1 MKAKRLLAVLLSIV
15 MTLSVLPAAA
25 FAADRSAA
33 AEEPMRV
40 FHLDCGRKYFTAEQ
54 IKSLIDEMA
63 QDGYNYMELAV
74 GNDGLRFL
82 LDDLSLDYSVE
93 TAVAEEALPDDLLT
107 TLDPEVVPP
116 EEIETPQ
123 PEETE
128 TPKPE
133 EPEAPKPEPET
144 PVEKVDP
151 PVTEEVPPA
160 TEQKPPVTEAE
171 TPVTEEDSSSAE
183 AETTAEEGILTGELT
198 LAARE
203 ENVMSSITH
212 SVKRSFSHEVVEAA
226 IKAGN
231 EAYTTASSGELTKGE
246 MDGIIAYA
254 KKNGISIIPLVN
266 SPGHMDAILTAAQ
279 TLTGASGLAYKGS
292 KTTIDV
298 TNAEAV
304 AFTKALLQKY
314 IDYFADK
321 GCQYFNMG
329 ADEYDGS
336 ATGFQGLQRYGMY
349 DDFITYM
356 NTVAAMIKGA
366 GMTPMAF
373 NDGFY
378 YNDVKDQGTID
389 SDFIVSY
396 WDGGGSNCSAADL
409 QKDGFRILNTNS
421 NWYYVLGRDNSSWAG
436 LHTAQNGVKNTK
448 WNAGINDPVGAM
460 ICIWC
465 DQPGAAYGPAQE
477 TNVKG
482 LIRDFAASNADI
494 FAPSLPETGFPFQ
507 LGGEPVSDRGFS
519 VGLDKN
525 ATLTLTGEGTV
536 SDASASSD
544 FIETSVSS
552 DGRSVTVTPVSAG
565 TGILTVEVT
574 PATRAAGAA
583 LYEIPVEAA
592 AADTTPKTVTIDLAV
607 GDTKVET
614 IKGTSYSTVTGE
626 YNKTVVGVTVGGKT
640 QSESAAT
647 TIKSGNS
654 YYIKSGSQ
662 YLNVDGRFVADAGS
676 AAKWT
681 WDGEH
686 LKNGSRYL
694 RYDKDG
700 WTTTKEE
707 TGATLLYVKDSTFYR
722 TRTWFI
728 VDIYSNPLGS
738 AVDLDN
744 GAYTNV
750 TFQGLT
756 AGRTSV
762 QVGHVTYDVRVTA
775 KALPS
780 IKIEYFCTNMR
791 LSDTDGTI
799 KTDEP
804 RTLDFSGVRGFLV
817 TNVCIVQRSAA

>member
-314 IDYFADK
+314 ITYFAGK
-321 GCQYFNMG
+321 GCKYFNMG

-389 SDFIVSY
+389 SAFIVSY

-409 QKDGFRILNTNS
+409 KKDGFRILNTNS

-436 LHTAQNGVKNTK
+436 LYTAQNGVKNTK

-465 DQPGAAYGPAQE
+465 DQPGAAYGAAQE

-494 FAPSLPETGFPFQ
+494 FAPSLPETGFPFL

-519 VGLDKN
+519 LGLDESE
-525 ATLTLTGEGTV
+525 TLTLAGTGTV

-574 PATRAAGAA
+574 PATRAAKTA
-583 LYEIPVEAA
+583 LYEIPVEVA
-592 AADTTPKTVTIDLAV
+592 AADTTPKTVKIELAV
-607 GDTKVET
+607 GDEKVET
-614 IKGTSYSTVTGE
+614 IKGISYTGTGGSHDA
-626 YNKTVVGVTVGGKT
+626 NVVQVTVAGKNK
-640 QSESAAT
+640 SETAVTEIQKNS
-647 TIKSGNS
+647 S
-654 YYIKSGSQ
+654 YYIKAGDR
-662 YLNVDGRFVADAGS
+662 YLNANGQLVADAGS

-681 WDGEH
+681 WDDGKY

-700 WTTTKEE
+700 WTTTKEKR
-707 TGATLLYVKDSTFYR
+707 GATQLYVNGNTFYR
-722 TRTWFI
+722 NRERLAI
-728 VDIYSNPLGS
+728 
-738 AVDLDN
+738 
-744 GAYTNV
+744 
-750 TFQGLT
+750 
-756 AGRTSV
+756 GRV
-762 QVGHVTYDVRVTA
+762 YLF
-775 KALPS
+775 LPS
-780 IKIEYFCTNMR
+780 RQPGGSGQRR
-791 LSDTDGTI
+791 LYQCHLQGT
-799 KTDEP
+799 EG
-804 RTLDFSGVRGFLV
+804 RQHHG
-817 TNVCIVQRSAA
+817 

>member
-329 ADEYDGS
+329 ADEYANDKFTSGGM
-336 ATGFQGLQRYGMY
+336 GFGNLVSNSKSYEA
-349 DDFITYM
+349 FINYI
-356 NTVAAMIKGA
+356 NAVAKMITTA
-366 GMTPMAF
+366 GMTPIAF
-373 NDGFY
+373 NDGIR
-378 YNDVKDQGTID
+378 YNGQEPVTID
-389 SDFIVSY
+389 RDIIVSY
-396 WDGGGSNCSAADL
+396 WSSGWPGYDVASAADL
-409 QKDGFRILNTNS
+409 ASAGFQILNTNGD
-421 NWYYVLGRDNSSWAG
+421 WYYVLKTGAAG
-436 LHTAQNGVKNTK
+436 IDGVKKQIRKTPWTSVMDSTVEQSK
-448 WNAGINDPVGAM
+448 LVGAM
-460 ICIWC
+460 VCLWC
-465 DQPGAAYGPAQE
+465 DDPGFTYSEGNAKEQIKVFAESNSDLFTVKPVVKDLPFMVE
-477 TNVKG
+477 T
-482 LIRDFAASNADI
+482 ADGTE
-494 FAPSLPETGFPFQ
+494 S
-507 LGGEPVSDRGFS
+507 EPLTKA
-519 VGLDKN
+519 GLDITRGE
-525 ATLTLTGEGTV
+525 AQTLTYTGEGT
-536 SDASASSD
+536 
-544 FIETSVSS
+544 IEANAANDTDVFSVEVNEN
-552 DGRSVTVTPVSAG
+552 RITVTAMERG
-565 TGILTVEVT
+565 TGILHVEVT
-574 PATRAAGAA
+574 ADAPMTRAYAETTGTEYDIPITVAA
-583 LYEIPVEAA
+583 ETDSLEAEFWC
-592 AADTTPKTVTIDLAV
+592 TNTR
-607 GDTKVET
+607 
-614 IKGTSYSTVTGE
+614 VTGVGVNA
-626 YNKTVVGVTVGGKT
+626 NKTAI
-640 QSESAAT
+640 SFA
-647 TIKSGNS
+647 GNNKPVIIANS
-654 YYIKSGSQ
+654 VPKAGKSGSRT
-662 YLNVDGRFVADAGS
+662 YVYWKSVRLP
-676 AAKWT
+676 
-681 WDGEH
+681 DGEH
-686 LKNGSRYL
+686 QTSTNGVDKTHSGTEIIAVMYDGTDYYYYSKADPNTAEQIKPTDQLVSYYKQVFVKLENNHAVITGADWGNEEYIHWAPKSVTYTIKEMDGNGAELASASKTMWYGVNGQIKDIGAPVAAGYEVYKVTEKNG
-694 RYDKDG
+694 
-700 WTTTKEE
+700 
-707 TGATLLYVKDSTFYR
+707 DST
-722 TRTWFI
+722 T
-728 VDIYSNPLGS
+728 S
-738 AVDLDN
+738 A
-744 GAYTNV
+744 
-750 TFQGLT
+750 
-756 AGRTSV
+756 
-762 QVGHVTYDVRVTA
+762 
-775 KALPS
+775 
-780 IKIEYFCTNMR
+780 
-791 LSDTDGTI
+791 
-799 KTDEP
+799 
-804 RTLDFSGVRGFLV
+804 
-817 TNVCIVQRSAA
+817 RSQT